1 MWVTVLTL
9 PELEDVNDADGAVDT
24 GRLRKVFGRFPTG
37 VTAICVVEDGT
48 PAGFAASSFNTVSAD
63 PPLVSLAVQTESTT
77 WPHIKPSTRIGVS
90 IFAAD
95 QSLLCRQMASKAGD
109 RFAGAAWSEGEGGSL
124 LLGGAAAWMECSI
137 EFEHTVGDPE
147 VIILR
152 VHRLGVDGDKQ
163 PLVFGDSKFQELK
176 ELQLPKPGDEPG
188 ARAVQESLLSLSLGW
203 W

>member
-1 MWVTVLTL
+1 MSVLVL
-9 PELEDVNDADGAVDT
+9 PELEQVNGPDGEIDHP
-24 GRLRKVFGRFPTG
+24 RLRKVFGRFPTG
-37 VTAICVVEDGT
+37 VTAISVVEDGQ
-48 PAGFAASSFNTVSAD
+48 PVGFAASSFNTVSAD
-63 PPLVSLAVQTESTT
+63 PPLVSLCVQTGSST
-77 WPHIKPSTRIGVS
+77 WPHVQKSARIGVS

-95 QSLLCRQMASKAGD
+95 QSMLCRQMASKGD

-124 LLGGAAAWMECSI
+124 LLAGAAAWMECSI
-137 EFEHTVGDPE
+137 EFEQTVGDHE

-152 VHRLGVDGDKQ
+152 VERLGVDGDKQ

-176 ELQLPKPGDEPG
+176 VLEPPKPGEQPG

>member
-1 MWVTVLTL
+1 MSVLVL
-9 PELEDVNDADGAVDT
+9 PELDDVNGADGAVDN

-37 VTAICVVEDGT
+37 VTAICVVEDGQ
-48 PAGFAASSFNTVSAD
+48 PVGFAASSFNTVSAD
-63 PPLVSLAVQTESTT
+63 PPLVSLCVQTGSST
-77 WPHIKPSTRIGVS
+77 WPHVKGSERIGVS
-90 IFAAD
+90 IFASD
-95 QSLLCRQMASKAGD
+95 QSLLCRQMASKNGD

-124 LLGGAAAWMECSI
+124 LIAGAAAWMETSI
-137 EFEHTVGDPE
+137 EFEQTVGDHE

-152 VHRLGVDGDKQ
+152 VHRLGVDGDQQ

-176 ELQLPKPGDEPG
+176 ELVTPKPGDEPG